1 MNHIILRDQ
10 ERLAF
15 CLGLPSGSDAA
26 EKVDLVNEIEALEAE
41 NEELHETVELLER
54 WRDGDMEAELEE
66 AQDTIRDLKEHKRKA
81 RDMLSA
87 IGGLLR
93 STDTKT
99 VAGRAAIAKDIQAW
113 LVTNR

>member
-1 MNHIILRDQ
+1 MNRIILREQ

-15 CLGLPSGSDAA
+15 CLGLPTHSEAA
-26 EKVDLVNEIEALEAE
+26 QKVDLIEEIEALEAE
-41 NEELHETVELLER
+41 NEGLRGAIKSLER

-87 IGGLLR
+87 IGDLLR
-93 STDTKT
+93 STDAKT
-99 VAGRAAIAKDIQAW
+99 VAGRAAIVKDIQAW
-113 LVTNR
+113 LATNR